1 MPLPTLKKLIVLG
14 EEVNDRDTYHDTQ
27 LLVLWK
33 IYFADVD
40 AQTQHPPPT
49 YKTSELIEVKGKF
62 CEIQEI
68 GELPKAKLTTEPV
81 WALNNFLKYGRKTQ

>member
-1 MPLPTLKKLIVLG
+1 
-14 EEVNDRDTYHDTQ
+14 
-27 LLVLWK
+27 
-33 IYFADVD
+33 VD

-81 WALNNFLKYGRKTQ
+81 